1 MQLSKRLQAVSQMV
15 TSGSRLADVG
25 TDHGYIP
32 LSLVMEGRVPGAIAM
47 DINQGPLLRAQ
58 ENIARYGLED
68 KIQTRLSDGVN
79 ALDEGEA
86 DSVVVAGMGGWLV
99 IHILTEGRKALKTVQ
114 ELILQ
119 PQSDLEQVR
128 RFLQME
134 EYQIHEEDMVLE
146 DGKFY
151 PIMRVVHGYME
162 ELTDIE
168 YKYGPRL
175 LAMRHP
181 CLKKYLECK
190 EAAYENVCK
199 TLQKSGSENS
209 GQRLLEIEKELEQ
222 VRRAKEEFR

>member
-32 LSLVMEGRVPGAIAM
+32 LSLVMDGRVPEAIAM

-68 KIQTRLSDGVN
+68 RIQTRLSDGVK
-79 ALDEGEA
+79 ALGEGEA

-99 IHILTEGRKALKTVQ
+99 IHILTEGRKALKTVR

-128 RFLQME
+128 RFLQRE
-134 EYQIHEEDMVLE
+134 GYLIHEEDMVLE

-151 PIMRVVHGYME
+151 PMMRVLHGYME

-181 CLKKYLECK
+181 CLKKYLERE
-190 EAAYENVCK
+190 EAAYENVRR

-209 GQRLLEIEKELEQ
+209 GRRLLEIERELEQ

>member
-32 LSLVMEGRVPGAIAM
+32 LSLVMDGRVPEAIAM

-68 KIQTRLSDGVN
+68 RIQTRLSDGVK
-79 ALDEGEA
+79 ALGEGEA

-99 IHILTEGRKALKTVQ
+99 IHILTEGRKALKTVR

-128 RFLQME
+128 RFLQRE
-134 EYQIHEEDMVLE
+134 GYLIHEEDMVLE

-151 PIMRVVHGYME
+151 PMMRVLHGYME

-181 CLKKYLECK
+181 CLKKYLARE
-190 EAAYENVCK
+190 EAAYENVRR

-209 GQRLLEIEKELEQ
+209 GRRLLEIERELEQ

>member
-1 MQLSKRLQAVSQMV
+1 MQLSERLQAVSQMV

-47 DINQGPLLRAQ
+47 DINQGPLLRAK

-68 KIQTRLSDGVN
+68 SIQTRISDGVKS
-79 ALDEGEA
+79 LGDGEA

-128 RFLQME
+128 RFLQRE
-134 EYQIHEEDMVLE
+134 GYQIQEEDMVLE

-151 PIMRVVHGYME
+151 PMMRVVHGYME

-168 YKYGPRL
+168 YKYGPHL

-181 CLKKYLECK
+181 CLKKYLER
-190 EAAYENVCK
+190 EETAYENIRR
-199 TLQKSGSENS
+199 TLQKSGSEHS
-209 GQRLLEIEKELEQ
+209 GRRLLEIEKELEQ